1 MSQMIDLS
9 GVYQFWELVSV
20 FEKGEEPSDERWDPL
35 FETPGYKILTEV
47 EFSKKFLK
55 KVFRKAFLGGDGET
69 DLEKMMI
76 KHLRDVR
83 SDREELNVFLSKV
96 IDGGLYDEAVEKA
109 LKWLPFDEVEY
120 YPPVSFLF
128 FQKDARGYVP
138 IVFDLHLGYLLGDD
152 LPLLL
157 GHEMHHFYR
166 NMKVSFDPGI
176 EDRDIVWALNQIHM
190 EGIADQINK
199 ELIFGDDPVFGEEF
213 KRRYVKNYD
222 EAEKYISKLDRWMTE
237 YDPDTGEEIKD
248 GLPLS
253 GHPVGLFMVEK
264 VIENGGKDE
273 LIENYAD
280 PFYFFELYSDLVGD
294 ELGFSEKSLKLIK
307 DLSEKYM

>member
-1 MSQMIDLS
+1 MSQKIDLS

-20 FEKGEEPSDERWDPL
+20 FEDGEEPSDERWDSL

-55 KVFRKAFLGGDGET
+55 KVFRKAYLGGVGET
-69 DLEKMMI
+69 DFEKMMI
-76 KHLRDVR
+76 EHLRDVR
-83 SDREELNVFLSKV
+83 SDREGLNKFLSKV
-96 IDGGLYDEAVEKA
+96 IDGGLYDEAVFKA
-109 LKWLPFDEVEY
+109 LKWLPFDEPEY

-138 IVFDLHLGYLLGDD
+138 IVLDLQLAYSLGDD

-176 EDRDIVWALNQIHM
+176 EDRDIVWTLNQIHM
-190 EGIADQINK
+190 EGMADQINK

-213 KRRYVKNYD
+213 QKKYVKNYD
-222 EAEKYISKLDRWMTE
+222 DAEKYISKLDGLIAE
-237 YDPDTGEEIKD
+237 YSDTGEEIKD
-248 GLPLS
+248 GLPMS

-264 VIENGGKDE
+264 VIENGGKNE

-280 PFYFFELYSDLVGD
+280 PFYFFELYSDLVEDG
-294 ELGFSEKSLKLIK
+294 LGFSEKSLELIK
-307 DLSEKYM
+307 ELSGKYL